1 MNISTL
7 TPVKTL
13 NKAEEVSQLR
23 SPRDSATIYSAWKR
37 ENELVKGINATMQ
50 VVNQLARELKR
61 LGGRITQDF
70 DFFPFK
76 IYNLP
81 DEFKLSASSSINWRT
96 LNVRGGYVL
105 TSKIDSGSCYVNGTD
120 RMEHFAYHNFL
131 HNPISLGQYIIPT
144 GSYNYFFW
152 IETSGSASPDT
163 SSYYLRS
170 SATPQTPDSLLNPN
184 GWTNWPSASSGN
196 YIIGFVD
203 TATSAAA
210 HIALVR
216 QVQVGDI
223 LSSGL
228 PDAKQFTVCE
238 NGSLDTW
245 FLYGYKSGSA
255 P

>member
-7 TPVKTL
+7 SPIKQL
-13 NKAEEVSQLR
+13 PKPEEVSHLR
-23 SPRDSATIYSAWKR
+23 SPRDSATVYNSWKR
-37 ENELVKGINATMQ
+37 EREIVKGYNQIVQ
-50 VVNQLARELKR
+50 IINQLSRDMKR
-61 LGGRITQDF
+61 LGERKKLDF
-70 DFFPFK
+70 DMFPFK
-76 IYNLP
+76 IYNIPSDLQ
-81 DEFKLSASSSINWRT
+81 LSYNW
-96 LNVRGGYVL
+96 LNFNIRGGYVF
-105 TSKIDSGSCYVNGTD
+105 TSKVDTGSCWVNGTD
-120 RMEHFAYHNFL
+120 RMEKFSYQSTL
-131 HNPISLGQYIIPT
+131 PNPYTTGQYTIP
-144 GSYNYFFW
+144 SSSLHYWFW
-152 IETSGSASPDT
+152 IETSGSASPNT

-170 SATPQTPDSLLNPN
+170 SATPQTPDALYNPS

-216 QVQVGDI
+216 QFQTTDI

-228 PDAKQFTVCE
+228 PDVKQFTVCE